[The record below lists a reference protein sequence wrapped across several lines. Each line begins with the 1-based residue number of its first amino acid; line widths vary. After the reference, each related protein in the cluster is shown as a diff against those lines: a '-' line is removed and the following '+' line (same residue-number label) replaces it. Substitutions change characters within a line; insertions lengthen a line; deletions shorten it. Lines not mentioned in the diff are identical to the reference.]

1 MYVIAVL
8 FELRPAHA
16 HAFCDA
22 VLRNAAASL
31 RDEPGCRRFDVCVA
45 DGGARCFLYELYD
58 DRAAFDAHLAT
69 PHFTE
74 FSAAT
79 EPMVT
84 NKRID
89 AYELAANP
97 YAAAAAARG

>member
-1 MYVIAVL
+1 MYVVAVW
-8 FELRPAHA
+8 FEVRPEHA
-16 HAFCDA
+16 AAFRDA

-31 RDEPGCRRFDVCVA
+31 RDEPGCGRFDVCFA

-69 PHFTE
+69 RHFAE
-74 FSAAT
+74 FSAAS

-84 NKRID
+84 GKRLD
-89 AYELAANP
+89 TYELAPNP
-97 YAAAAAARG
+97 HADAAPARG